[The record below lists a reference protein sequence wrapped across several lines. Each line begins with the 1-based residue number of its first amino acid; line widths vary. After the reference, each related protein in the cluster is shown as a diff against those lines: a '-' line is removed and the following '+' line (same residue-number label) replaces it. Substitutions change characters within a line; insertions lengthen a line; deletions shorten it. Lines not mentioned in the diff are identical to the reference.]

1 MCYAAAWP
9 FLGWALLIIAGV
21 SAEDTRV
28 PFLIVEAGA
37 VAVSVYGLRQKYGR
51 EFRPCPDCAETIPAD
66 AEVCRYCGFRLGR
79 GDD

>member
-28 PFLIVEAGA
+28 PFLIVEACA
-37 VAVSVYGLRQKYGR
+37 VAISVRGLRKKYG
-51 EFRPCPDCAETIPAD
+51 AD
-66 AEVCRYCGFRLGR
+66 
-79 GDD
+79 D